1 MSTPDTTPVPRQKGR
16 YSLFD
21 TPDGGLHVAYT
32 AEGTDETQ
40 HIEIPGRL
48 LQMAK
53 MLEDGKMSPM
63 KAFSA
68 LRKMAGVNG
77 E

>member
-1 MSTPDTTPVPRQKGR
+1 MSSESLAPVPRQKGR
-16 YSLFD
+16 YNMFD
-21 TPDGGLHVAYT
+21 TPDGGLHIAYT
-32 AEGTDETQ
+32 VDGEDVTQ
-40 HIEIPGRL
+40 HIEVPGRI

-68 LRKMAGVNG
+68 LRKLAGN
-77 E
+77 EAD